1 MYTCSCALLLS
12 GGAWIFK
19 RWCEKRIGRPPALPP
34 LSLPPLSLPPPLPL
48 PRPFPSPVPPLF
60 LIRYSPSLFR
70 PSPVPPCPLLPL
82 SLPSPFPCPFPSPLS
97 LPSHPF
103 PSLPGGLGA
112 EPPVAG
118 VRGYHPRK
126 NFEIPDAC
134 RSVLGH
140 FRALKCLHCK
150 ASFILNKTDFYFLH
164 STS

>member
-1 MYTCSCALLLS
+1 MAARGFLR
-12 GGAWIFK
+12 GGA
-19 RWCEKRIGRPPALPP
+19 RSELAAPPPSLPFPSLLPLPSLLPFPSLGPSLPSPP
-34 LSLPPLSLPPPLPL
+34 LSLPYSLFVTPLP
-48 PRPFPSPVPPLF
+48 S
-60 LIRYSPSLFR
+60 S
-70 PSPVPPCPLLPL
+70 VPPCPLLPL